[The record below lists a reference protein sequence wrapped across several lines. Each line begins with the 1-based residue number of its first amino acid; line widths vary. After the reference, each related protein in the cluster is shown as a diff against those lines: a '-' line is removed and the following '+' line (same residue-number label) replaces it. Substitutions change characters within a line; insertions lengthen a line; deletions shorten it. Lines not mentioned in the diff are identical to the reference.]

1 MKYQSGLQGVEFYAY
16 HGVYG
21 EEQKTGGLFR
31 VDLWVTV
38 LHQSDF
44 ERLST
49 LINYETLYAIADEEM
64 QKTTPLIETVA
75 HRIVL
80 AVRNK
85 LPECDEIRVS
95 IQKPHAAGLL
105 NSGCAVV
112 EIKWQKG

>member
-44 ERLST
+44 ERLSA
-49 LINYETLYAIADEEM
+49 LINYETLYAIASQEM

-75 HRIVL
+75 HRILL
-80 AVRNK
+80 AVQNK
-85 LPECDEIRVS
+85 LPECDEIRVC
-95 IQKPHAAGLL
+95 IQKPQAAGLL
-105 NSGCAVV
+105 KSGCAVV
-112 EIKWQKG
+112 EIMWVK